1 MPVSTVLATPPSLLK
16 LVFFRSTSNR
26 SSPKLSLRAALTTPL
41 VVLLLVFTSAIGFS
55 SYRSG
60 QRTVEEFATQLQN
73 EVSRHILQYLS
84 DYLARPRQVS
94 QTNAA
99 ALSLDRL
106 SLEDWQVTGTYFWEQ
121 LQAFEMQTLF
131 YSEAMAGQLLLSRD
145 EDGTARLYRNTEEMD
160 GWNMIPISR
169 QGRFLQAAED
179 VPRGLSESLNQV
191 AIQPVSGPLWQ
202 HLPSGNLLAIA
213 PVYSN
218 TGELRGTLGVETDI
232 APLGSFLRQLT
243 LMEGGQA
250 FIIDRQGDLIA
261 SSAPQGLRDEVR
273 EEGDRRE
280 SIAVLNSS
288 NNTIR
293 MAANT
298 LLNRFGSLEDVQ
310 GTQIMAFSQA
320 NRRYFLQVT
329 PFRDEWGLDWLVVVT
344 VPNREL
350 MQPIW
355 RNLVIIGVLG
365 TIAMVTAVV
374 MGWQLAAWLSQPLRR
389 LTKSM
394 AQLGRRSGS
403 VTIPMAIE
411 DSSQEV
417 GVLGKSFNRLAL
429 RFQTTVARLEQENGA
444 LRETDRLKDL
454 YLHNL
459 AEEFRKP
466 IEEAIRRVQV
476 LSDRPH
482 DYSGQDYQDLQRL
495 QKLGKRLLELMEDIA
510 DLTQIHSGQMTPE
523 FTAVDLQT
531 LLDEVVQE
539 HRSILQEANL
549 DLERRDFPPP
559 LRVTADHRML
569 KQVLAIVF
577 ENAVQ
582 FTEQGLITVS
592 TAISAPMGRTSY
604 HELPEAVIAISDSGI
619 GIDPQQQ
626 EKLFQPFTKIE
637 GCPESRRGPGLGLAI
652 AANLVSL
659 MNGKIFVDSEGCGQG
674 TTVTIILPVSN

>member
-1 MPVSTVLATPPSLLK
+1 MPVSTVLATPPTLLK
-16 LVFFRSTSNR
+16 LVFFRPTSNR
-26 SSPKLSLRAALTTPL
+26 PSPKLSLRTALTTPL
-41 VVLLLVFTSAIGFS
+41 VLLLLVFTAAISFS

-84 DYLARPRQVS
+84 DYLATPRQVS

-106 SLEDWQVTGTYFWEQ
+106 SLEDWQVMGTYFWEQ
-121 LQAFEMQTLF
+121 MQAFEMQTLF
-131 YSEAMAGQLLLSRD
+131 YSEAMEGQLLLSRE
-145 EDGTARLYRNTEEMD
+145 EDGTARLYRTTQEMNQWD
-160 GWNMIPISR
+160 MTPISR
-169 QGRFLQAAED
+169 QGRFLPESEEI
-179 VPRGLSESLNQV
+179 PETLSEILNQV
-191 AIQPVSGPLWQ
+191 TIQPPSGPLWQ

-213 PVYSN
+213 PVYGN

-243 LMEGGQA
+243 LMQGGQA

-261 SSAPQGLRDEVR
+261 SSAPQQLRDEVR
-273 EEGDRRE
+273 AEGDRPE
-280 SIAVLNSS
+280 SIDVLNSS
-288 NNTIR
+288 NSTIR
-293 MAANT
+293 TAANT
-298 LLNRFGSLEDVQ
+298 LLNRFGDLQNLQ

-320 NRRYFLQVT
+320 NRRYVLQVT

-344 VPNREL
+344 VANTEL

-355 RNLVIIGVLG
+355 LNLIIISMLG
-365 TIAMVTAVV
+365 LIAMVTAVV

-394 AQLGRRSGS
+394 AQLGRRSAGMTTPIR
-403 VTIPMAIE
+403 VE
-411 DSSQEV
+411 DASQEV

-459 AEEFRKP
+459 AEEFHRP
-466 IEEAIRRVQV
+466 IEEAIRRIQS

-482 DYSGQDYQDLQRL
+482 EYSQQDQQDLHRL
-495 QKLGKRLLELMEDIA
+495 RKLGTRLLELMEDIA

-523 FTAVDLQT
+523 LTSVDLQT
-531 LLDEVVQE
+531 LLDEVVE
-539 HRSILQEANL
+539 DHRSTLKEANL

-559 LRVTADHRML
+559 LRVTADRQML
-569 KQVLAIVF
+569 KQVLIIIF
-577 ENAVQ
+577 ENAIQ
-582 FTEQGLITVS
+582 FTERGSITLS

-604 HELPEAVIAISDSGI
+604 HELPEAIIAVSDSGI
-619 GIDPQQQ
+619 GIDPKQQD
-626 EKLFQPFTKIE
+626 KLFQPFTKIE
-637 GCPESRRGPGLGLAI
+637 GCPEGRRGPGLGLAI

-659 MNGKIFVDSEGCGQG
+659 MKGKIFVDSEGCGQG
-674 TTVTIILPVSN
+674 TTVTILLPVSN